1 MNEGLFSLIR
11 IIFAPSDSHSG
22 TKQLI
27 HPGDE
32 NGGGVV
38 IEIASITIH
47 PKYQPFTFENDIALI
62 RLKEVDSKL
71 PNVFMVNFI
80 SGLL

>member
-1 MNEGLFSLIR
+1 MNRNLIALFR
-11 IIFAPSDSHSG
+11 IIFAPADALSG
-22 TKQLI
+22 TKVLM

-38 IEIASITIH
+38 MEIATITIH

-62 RLKEVDSKL
+62 RLKEVHLKL
-71 PNVFMVNFI
+71 
-80 SGLL
+80 LT